1 MEEKN
6 CVFVEKSEPQ
16 AQSEVK
22 KISLII
28 LYIIS
33 RDLYSRKWNGHG
45 VLAVVR
51 REEHLNGMYS
61 LTVVCR
67 CCQDVRTMDEMAV
80 LQIQ

>member
-6 CVFVEKSEPQ
+6 CVLVEKSEPQ

-28 LYIIS
+28 LYDLHS
-33 RDLYSRKWNGHG
+33 REWSEHG